1 MPEAA
6 SHRAASSVSTAVPA
20 SWAALLA
27 AVPLPCW
34 IEEAVSGQLLD
45 VNAEACRLYG
55 YAHDQFVKMTAAS
68 LNAPATS
75 AGDGPA
81 REGNGVRHLTR
92 SGRPLDVTLVT
103 REMTCCG
110 VDARLVVVLDETE
123 KRRELLSLFSN
134 EERFRTLI
142 EGSSDIIYEADASG
156 RFTFIN
162 AAVRDVLGYE
172 PQSLIGRH
180 FTEVIRDEWKAL
192 TVEHYLAQRQSADAT
207 YFELA
212 AAAADGRCVW
222 LGQSVR
228 TVFRSGGAV
237 AGFRAIARDI
247 TPRKTAE
254 ERFNVFM
261 NNSPAPAFMKQ
272 SDGRYVYANN
282 LMQRLFVPPGK
293 SLIGRSDADLLPE
306 RIAAANAETDAE
318 VLAHNRS
325 VQVIEA
331 VPTAQGVERQWLVH
345 KFPVR
350 DPDGAKYVGGIAVD
364 ISHRITLEQELA
376 AARDAALMSA
386 RQKSQFLANMSH
398 EIRTPMNGVMG
409 LLGLLL
415 DSNLDG
421 DQRDLAETARS
432 SAESLLTI
440 INDILDFSK
449 IEAGKLSFEVA
460 DFDVQNVC
468 ESTLDLL
475 ADAAQRKSLE
485 IGLVLDPDIP
495 AVLRGDSGRLRQV
508 LLNLLGNSI
517 KFTEQGGVVL
527 QVEVEAE
534 TDDATTLRFRITDTG
549 IGMTEQTHRQ
559 IFQPFSQ
566 GDDSAARR
574 FGGTG
579 LGLAI
584 SKQLVQMM
592 DGDIG
597 AESEPGCGSMFW
609 FTARFRHGKNKE
621 ARPARTGET
630 PRVLVVEDS
639 TTSRHIMALQLTA
652 WGVANDA
659 ADDGL
664 AALAMLR
671 DAKGVG
677 RPYGLVISD
686 IHMPGMDGL
695 ALARLLRD
703 QEKFGAPRFVLMTI
717 DKAPFDAAAVSQLGI
732 TTILHKP
739 VKQQQL
745 FSAVF
750 GDNPAE
756 RRLPQAPPATTAA
769 AVPARRRILV
779 ADDNAVNQKVAL
791 RQLKK
796 LGFAADAVGSGLEAL
811 DALARIAYD
820 LVLMDCQMPEMD
832 GYEATALIRV
842 RDRDTARHTR
852 IVALTASA
860 SDSDREKCLAAGMD
874 DFIPKPVRIDELSAA
889 LLRWLPDD
897 QSNPQPADVAPLRT
911 ADAAAMTIQKP
922 LVSQCQ
928 MHDVETRS

>member
-1 MPEAA
+1 MSEAA
-6 SHRAASSVSTAVPA
+6 RRATPGVFSTVPA
-20 SWAALLA
+20 DGIALVA
-27 AVPLPCW
+27 TVPLPCW
-34 IEEAVSGQLLD
+34 IEEAGSGRVLD
-45 VNAEACRLYG
+45 VNAEACELYG
-55 YAHDQFVKMTAAS
+55 YSSDEFVNITSAS
-68 LNAPATS
+68 LNALAGS

-81 REGNGVRHLTR
+81 FEGGAVRHLTR
-92 SGRPLDVTLVT
+92 SGRPVDVTLVT
-103 REMTCCG
+103 REMTYGG
-110 VDARLVVVLDETE
+110 VAARLVMVLDVTE
-123 KRRELLSLFSN
+123 KRREYLSLLSR

-142 EGSSDIIYEADASG
+142 EGSSDIIYEVDASG
-156 RFTFIN
+156 RFTFVN
-162 AAVRDVLGYE
+162 AAVREVLGYE

-180 FTEVIRDEWKAL
+180 FTEVIREEWKSL
-192 TVEHYLAQRQSADAT
+192 TVEHYLAQRESSDVTT
-207 YFELA
+207 YFEFA

-222 LGQSVR
+222 LGQSVQI
-228 TVFRSGGAV
+228 VIVSGAV
-237 AGFRAIARDI
+237 VGFRAIARDI

-261 NNSPAPAFMKQ
+261 NNSVAPAFMKQ

-282 LMQRLFVPPGK
+282 LMQRLFAAPGK
-293 SLIGRSDADLLPE
+293 SLIGRSDTDLLPAPLAST
-306 RIAAANAETDAE
+306 ICETDAD
-318 VLAHNRS
+318 VLANNRS

-331 VPTAQGVERQWLVH
+331 VPTAQGIERQWLVH

-364 ISHRITLEQELA
+364 ISDRIALEQELA

-415 DSNLDG
+415 DSSLDA

-449 IEAGKLSFEVA
+449 IEAGKLSFEEA

-475 ADAAQRKSLE
+475 ADTAQRKSLE

-517 KFTEQGGVVL
+517 KFTEQGGVLL
-527 QVEVEAE
+527 QVEAEAE

-549 IGMTEQTHRQ
+549 IGMTEQTCSRL
-559 IFQPFSQ
+559 FQPFSQ
-566 GDDSAARR
+566 GDDSTTRR

-597 AESEPGCGSMFW
+597 VQSEPGCGSMFW
-609 FTARFRHGKNKE
+609 FTGRFRHGRSAE
-621 ARPARTGET
+621 ARPARPSDA

-686 IHMPGMDGL
+686 VHMPGIDGV

-703 QEKFGAPRFVLMTI
+703 RAKFGAPRFVLTTG
-717 DKAPFDAAAVSQLGI
+717 DKTPFDAAAVSQLGI

-750 GDNPAE
+750 GDSPAE
-756 RRLPQAPPATTAA
+756 GRLPQTPAATTAA
-769 AVPARRRILV
+769 AVPTRRRILI

-791 RQLKK
+791 RQLQK
-796 LGFAADAVGSGLEAL
+796 LGFAADAVGSGFEAL

-832 GYEATALIRV
+832 GYETTAEIRR
-842 RDRDTARHTR
+842 RDRDTKRHTR

-860 SDSDREKCLAAGMD
+860 SESDREECLAAGMD

-897 QSNPQPADVAPLRT
+897 RSNTPAAAVVAMPTADVVE
-911 ADAAAMTIQKP
+911 MTIQEP
-922 LVSQCQ
+922 LAS
-928 MHDVETRS
+928 